1 MHTSSLSR
9 QMWGMSKAVEEDLS
23 FMLSSVKYDEDVTMN
38 SEKLSGGVSVGFCE
52 YVVKSEKFALG
63 HVYREMM
70 WQVNSEDVTNE

>member
-1 MHTSSLSR
+1 
-9 QMWGMSKAVEEDLS
+9 VEEDLS

-70 WQVNSEDVTNE
+70 